1 MQTTPIAKAEQVAA
15 FLICLVFT
23 YREEGCSKFTFF
35 LDNARTHKKKMKEL
49 FAQHLEDF
57 GLGDIKVE
65 FVHIPPYSPVMNA
78 AEYFIQL
85 IRKKFLKNIPPN
97 QSIEQVV
104 DRLIPNVQGKHILNR
119 IQMQNII
126 TRIKRTPSLKRTSFI
141 VD

>member
-1 MQTTPIAKAEQVAA
+1 
-15 FLICLVFT
+15 
-23 YREEGCSKFTFF
+23 
-35 LDNARTHKKKMKEL
+35 
-49 FAQHLEDF
+49 
-57 GLGDIKVE
+57 
-65 FVHIPPYSPVMNA
+65 MNA

-104 DRLIPNVQGKHILNR
+104 DRLIPNIQGQHILNR